1 MRKLFGIALL
11 VLIAYYVY
19 TSGILS
25 RSVQDPHNAN
35 GTPEIFVTVYSPYGT
50 GAKTATLPPAA
61 TSPKKV
67 IPVVPAQ
74 PTATSLPTATMPPL
88 PASNATPVPAASET
102 PIGTEAPTAT
112 EVPPTPL
119 PPTIIIP
126 PPVPT
131 LAAANTPTPSS
142 VFTVTVETP
151 QDGETTRFS
160 PLLVIGQTTPNAV
173 VSANDTVGLANA
185 EGRFSLSVPLEAG
198 PNVLEVIASKSTG
211 EQAYVILTVLYQP

>member
-1 MRKLFGIALL
+1 MKKLLGIALL

-25 RSVQDPHNAN
+25 RSVQDPRNAN
-35 GTPEIFVTVYSPYGT
+35 SPPEIFVTVYSPYGT
-50 GAKTATLPPAA
+50 GSKTATLPPVAA
-61 TSPKKV
+61 SPGKI
-67 IPVVPAQ
+67 IPVVPSQ
-74 PTATSLPTATMPPL
+74 PTAASLPAATMTPL
-88 PASNATPVPAASET
+88 PALNATPVPAATET
-102 PIGTEAPTAT
+102 PIGTEAPIAT

-119 PPTIIIP
+119 PPTIVIP
-126 PPVPT
+126 PPAPT

-160 PLLVIGQTTPNAV
+160 PLLVIGQTAPDAI

-211 EQAYVILTVLYQP
+211 EQAYIILTVLYQP

>member
-1 MRKLFGIALL
+1 MKKLLGIALL

-25 RSVQDPHNAN
+25 RSVQDPSNAN
-35 GTPEIFVTVYSPYGT
+35 STPEIFVTVYSPYGT
-50 GAKTATLPPAA
+50 GSKTATLPPAA
-61 TSPKKV
+61 TSPVKV
-67 IPVVPAQ
+67 IPVVPSL
-74 PTATSLPTATMPPL
+74 PTGTSLPAATMTAL
-88 PASNATPVPAASET
+88 PALNATPVPAV
-102 PIGTEAPTAT
+102 TEAPIAT
-112 EVPPTPL
+112 EIPPTPL
-119 PPTIIIP
+119 PPTIVIP
-126 PPVPT
+126 PPAPT
-131 LAAANTPTPSS
+131 LAAANTPTPSA

-160 PLLVIGQTTPNAV
+160 PLLVIGQTAPNAI
-173 VSANDTVGLANA
+173 VSANDTVGLTNA

>member
-25 RSVQDPHNAN
+25 RSVQDPHNVN

-61 TSPKKV
+61 TSPVKV

-74 PTATSLPTATMPPL
+74 PTATSLPVATMTALPALDATPL
-88 PASNATPVPAASET
+88 PAATDASSGTAAGCRWAWPDANA
-102 PIGTEAPTAT
+102 
-112 EVPPTPL
+112 
-119 PPTIIIP
+119 PTIITP
-126 PPVPT
+126 LPVPT
-131 LAAANTPTPSS
+131 LAVANTPTPSS
-142 VFTVTVETP
+142 VFTVTIETP

-160 PLLVIGQTTPNAV
+160 PLLVIGQTAPNAI

-211 EQAYVILTVLYQP
+211 EQAYLILTVLYQP

>member
-25 RSVQDPHNAN
+25 RSVQDPHNVN

-61 TSPKKV
+61 TSPVKV
-67 IPVVPAQ
+67 IPVVPGQ
-74 PTATSLPTATMPPL
+74 PTATSLPAATMTAL
-88 PASNATPVPAASET
+88 PALNATPVPAATEA

-119 PPTIIIP
+119 PPTIVIP
-126 PPVPT
+126 PPAPT
-131 LAAANTPTPSS
+131 LAVANTPTPSS

-160 PLLVIGQTTPNAV
+160 PILVIGQTAPNAI

-185 EGRFSLSVPLEAG
+185 EGRFSLSAPLEAG